1 MRSLS
6 PLLENRSDES
16 VRALGREHAH
26 SSAVAYAQGFCDSQI
41 SPPGRRTIERGW
53 PIRIDRYSLPLVSEN
68 IAPCGS

>member
-1 MRSLS
+1 MSLCVLS
-6 PLLENRSDES
+6 GES
-16 VRALGREHAH
+16 THIRGRAHEE
-26 SSAVAYAQGFCDSQI
+26 GFCDSRI